1 MQRAVLKT
9 RLDPK
14 RSWTYLELTGSVFWT
29 VFPNPVSHFQSM
41 DGFTGFPLGFS
52 HPILGSKALVVR
64 AIGVVVATPVFLPV
78 SAILVIVAAMNMI
91 PIACAKTTGS
101 QILMQCQ
108 RPPRQR
114 ASIFIPTSALVAMSM
129 RPVITFGGLQGI
141 SNSISQLW
149 NLPAECSIY
158 RGNEWERASQ
168 GMHHT
173 WGFQESSG
181 TASALRQAAIVM
193 MMVVVMPFIGNSP
206 GSFQPNRLGQ
216 GFHRCWRGSWLWG

>member
-108 RPPRQR
+108 RPP
-114 ASIFIPTSALVAMSM
+114 PTKGLHIHPNIRPRRNVHETSHHLWRTPRHFEFHLTALKSTSWM
-129 RPVITFGGLQGI
+129 F
-141 SNSISQLW
+141 
-149 NLPAECSIY
+149 NL
-158 RGNEWERASQ
+158 
-168 GMHHT
+168 
-173 WGFQESSG
+173 
-181 TASALRQAAIVM
+181 
-193 MMVVVMPFIGNSP
+193 
-206 GSFQPNRLGQ
+206 
-216 GFHRCWRGSWLWG
+216 